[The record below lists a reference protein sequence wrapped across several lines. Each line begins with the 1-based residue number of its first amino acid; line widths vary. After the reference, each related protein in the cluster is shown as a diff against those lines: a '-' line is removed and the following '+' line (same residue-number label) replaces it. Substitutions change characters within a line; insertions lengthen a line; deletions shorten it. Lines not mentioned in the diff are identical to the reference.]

1 MYRERENV
9 LMLALARPVCAHRW
23 FFLSRLVQTVS
34 TAGAA
39 RPKDSA
45 GVLEGVQGMLGGL
58 YDMVAPPLGSKVCI
72 DAPSIARVLVC
83 HVGES

>member
-1 MYRERENV
+1 MCREREGTDACPCAACV
-9 LMLALARPVCAHRW
+9 CPPPV
-23 FFLSRLVQTVS
+23 FLSRLEQTVS

-72 DAPSIARVLVC
+72 DALRIARVLVC
-83 HVGES
+83 HVRES